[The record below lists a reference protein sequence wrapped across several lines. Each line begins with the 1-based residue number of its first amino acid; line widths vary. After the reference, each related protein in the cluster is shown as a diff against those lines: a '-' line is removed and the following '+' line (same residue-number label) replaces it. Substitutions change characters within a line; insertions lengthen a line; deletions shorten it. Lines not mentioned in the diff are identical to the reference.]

1 MERRMKLERRT
12 ALATAGVVTLVVL
25 AGAGAM
31 AASLGILDSTDA
43 KPVGKL
49 SPITAE
55 VSGSGATDGETGPTP
70 RVTTVYV
77 DEVVRVPI
85 AGGSAPTTASGSADS
100 STGVKPVPGVVS
112 TPSASVSDDDRTD
125 DSGVGESHESDDDD
139 SRGSDHESDDE
150 DDHGSEHEGAE
161 EDD

>member
-1 MERRMKLERRT
+1 M
-12 ALATAGVVTLVVL
+12 ATAGVVTLVVL

-55 VSGSGATDGETGPTP
+55 VSGSGAMDGANSPTP

-100 STGVKPVPGVVS
+100 STGVKPGPGVGS
-112 TPSASVSDDDRTD
+112 TPAAAVSDGDRSDDRTD

-139 SRGSDHESDDE
+139 DQRSEHESDD
-150 DDHGSEHEGAE
+150 DDGHGSEHEGAE

>member
-1 MERRMKLERRT
+1 MKLERRT

-31 AASLGILDSTDA
+31 AASFGILDSTDG
-43 KPVGKL
+43 KPAGKL
-49 SPITAE
+49 SPISAE
-55 VSGSGATDGETGPTP
+55 LSGSGATDGTNSPTP

-85 AGGSAPTTASGSADS
+85 AGGSAPTTASVSTDS
-100 STGVKPVPGVVS
+100 SAGVKPAPGVPS
-112 TPSASVSDDDRTD
+112 TPAVSVSDEDRSDDR
-125 DSGVGESHESDDDD
+125 GAGESHESEAEDA
-139 SRGSDHESDDE
+139 HES
-150 DDHGSEHEGAE
+150 GHEGAE

>member
-1 MERRMKLERRT
+1 MKLERRT

-112 TPSASVSDDDRTD
+112 TPSASVSDDRTDDRTD

>member
-1 MERRMKLERRT
+1 M
-12 ALATAGVVTLVVL
+12 ATAGVVTLVVL

-125 DSGVGESHESDDDD
+125 DRTDDSGVGESHESDDDD